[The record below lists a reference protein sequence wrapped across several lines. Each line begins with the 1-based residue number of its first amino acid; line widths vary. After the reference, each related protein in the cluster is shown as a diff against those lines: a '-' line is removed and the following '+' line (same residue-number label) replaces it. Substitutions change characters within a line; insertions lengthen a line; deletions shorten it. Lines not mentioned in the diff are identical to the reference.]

1 MDKAAK
7 AELTYDRNEERQK
20 KLRDEESKEMQ
31 PAYTKTVPMIIR
43 TRLKDTSFVITSTA
57 LLSSYR

>member
-7 AELTYDRNEERQK
+7 AELTYYRNEERQK
-20 KLRDEESKEMQ
+20 IIRDEESKEMQ

-43 TRLKDTSFVITSTA
+43 TR
-57 LLSSYR
+57 